1 MSFEKKNA
9 CNKVLPNVGLNNL
22 STEKKVNGTHVSDW
36 KKSLLYE
43 SSFSQTSFALLR

>member
-1 MSFEKKNA
+1 MNLLKINA
-9 CNKVLPNVGLNNL
+9 CNKVLPSVGLKNFR
-22 STEKKVNGTHVSDW
+22 TEKKSMVHNVSDW